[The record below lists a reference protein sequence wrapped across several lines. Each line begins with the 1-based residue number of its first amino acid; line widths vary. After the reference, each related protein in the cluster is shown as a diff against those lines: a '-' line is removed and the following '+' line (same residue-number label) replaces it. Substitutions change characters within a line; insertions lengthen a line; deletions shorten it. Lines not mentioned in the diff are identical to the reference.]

1 MKQYKVEIIK
11 EGVLGTLFFGSSK
24 LPLKKMEQVMNDYG
38 KNGWDVSFQII
49 EKHRL
54 FLFWQKNLRVPP
66 QCCIGPCSAT
76 SLATH
81 HKERD
86 FRCLGCVH
94 Y

>member
-54 FLFWQKNLRVPP
+54 FLFWQREAIIITFVKD
-66 QCCIGPCSAT
+66 S
-76 SLATH
+76 
-81 HKERD
+81 
-86 FRCLGCVH
+86 
-94 Y
+94 

>member
-38 KNGWDVSFQII
+38 KNGWDVSFPII

-54 FLFWQKNLRVPP
+54 FLFWQREAIIITFVKDSEL
-66 QCCIGPCSAT
+66 
-76 SLATH
+76 
-81 HKERD
+81 
-86 FRCLGCVH
+86 
-94 Y
+94 

>member
-49 EKHRL
+49 ENTDC
-54 FLFWQKNLRVPP
+54 F
-66 QCCIGPCSAT
+66 CSG
-76 SLATH
+76 
-81 HKERD
+81 KEK
-86 FRCLGCVH
+86 LS
-94 Y
+94 